1 MLEIKNLN
9 KSIFF
14 KDILK
19 NVNLKLKKGKI
30 LALLGENGSGKTTLF
45 KILSNLSSKSSGE
58 VYINGEKLSKRTN
71 RFISY
76 LVDESILDSSE
87 LVEEAISNCKLLY
100 NNFDKEKSIKL
111 LKEFKIDI
119 NSKIKTLSKGNIEKL
134 NLILTLSTNAKL
146 YLLDEPIAGVDILTR
161 KEILKLIINN
171 ISDDSSVIIST
182 HLISDIESIFD
193 EVCFIKDG
201 TLSEIYDI
209 EKVKNEKGIST
220 EELYINYFGG
230 KND

>member
-100 NNFDKEKSIKL
+100 NNFDKEKAIKL
-111 LKEFKIDI
+111 LKEFKIDV

-171 ISDDSSVIIST
+171 ISEDSSVIIST